1 MFESLFRPWRYRRAL
16 ARFSRPAPLVVTKA
30 GRHFSAPGAESVPFL
45 RGGCPS
51 SPSPSWRRFLVSVRV
66 SGRCSEQ
73 VQLHLRWMIS
83 FLMESIWVLWKSTT
97 KEKRIMVNK
106 NVETKSLNSSVHPII
121 MDIWKQIS
129 RCSHSHPEPLFLHVG
144 QELSG
149 VWKPSHPF
157 VCTFHSAPIPF
168 ACGSPEPIIRRTSHN
183 FNYIFTVSKDRVP
196 TLSWTPD
203 SRTLSTIYFIFSTYQ
218 IHTPAYVVS
227 WKTLQF

>member
-1 MFESLFRPWRYRRAL
+1 MKASSCFGPILSASYSGCNKSWEALFSTWGG
-16 ARFSRPAPLVVTKA
+16 VCT
-30 GRHFSAPGAESVPFL
+30 FL

-73 VQLHLRWMIS
+73 VRLHLRWMIS
-83 FLMESIWVLWKSTT
+83 FLMESIGVLWKSAA

-129 RCSHSHPEPLFLHVG
+129 RCSHSHPEPLFLHAG

-183 FNYIFTVSKDRVP
+183 FNYIFTVSKEKEKWSLP
-196 TLSWTPD
+196 MQKCCESGP
-203 SRTLSTIYFIFSTYQ
+203 
-218 IHTPAYVVS
+218 HTMC
-227 WKTLQF
+227 